1 MREVTVGTLRIGTR
15 SSALALWQANWVRQ
29 RLEEAHPGLRVELVE
44 IQTKGDKILD
54 APLSKIGDKGLF
66 TREIERAL
74 LDGEIDL
81 AVHSLKDLP
90 TTLPQGLTLGAVS
103 EREDPRDALVSKGA
117 ASLADLPKGGTVAT
131 GSLRRRAQLLHLRPD
146 LRVVDIRGN
155 VQTRLRKFDESN
167 WDGMIMARAGLVR
180 LGLKERIACDLG
192 SAQMLS
198 AVSQGALGLEIREG
212 DTVTAEW
219 ITPIECATTRAAT
232 TAERAF
238 LHALEGGCQVP
249 VAALGQMVEGWL
261 DLEGLVVS
269 LDGHCYLRGRTR
281 GPADKAEQI
290 GSGLADVLLADGA
303 DEVLREIRNA
313 EEK

>member
-1 MREVTVGTLRIGTR
+1 MREVTTGTLRIGTR

-29 RLEEAHPGLRVELVE
+29 RLEQAHPGLRINLVE

-74 LDGEIDL
+74 LDKEIDL

-90 TTLPQGLTLGAVS
+90 TTLPLGLILGAVS

-117 ASLADLPKGGTVAT
+117 ASLDELPRGGTVAT
-131 GSLRRRAQLLHLRPD
+131 GSLRRRAQLLHVRPD

-155 VQTRLRKFDESN
+155 VQTRLRKFDESD

-180 LGLKERIACDLG
+180 LGLEERIACNLE

-212 DTVTAEW
+212 DAVTAER
-219 ITPIECATTRAAT
+219 IAPIECFATRAIT

-238 LHALEGGCQVP
+238 LHTLEGGCQVP

-261 DLEGLVVS
+261 ELDGLVVS
-269 LDGHCYLRGRTR
+269 LDGQHYLRGRTR
-281 GPADKAEQI
+281 GSALKADRI
-290 GSGLADVLLADGA
+290 GSDLAEVLLADGA
-303 DEVLREIRNA
+303 DAVLREIRDA
-313 EEK
+313 GEK

>member
-1 MREVTVGTLRIGTR
+1 MREVTAETLRIGTR
-15 SSALALWQANWVRQ
+15 SSALALWQAHWVRQ
-29 RLEEAHPGLRVELVE
+29 RLEEAHAGLRVELVE

-54 APLSKIGDKGLF
+54 APLSRIGDKGLF

-90 TTLPQGLTLGAVS
+90 TTLPEGLTLGAVS

-117 ASLADLPKGGTVAT
+117 ASLDELPRGGTVAT
-131 GSLRRRAQLLHLRPD
+131 GSLRRRAQLLHMRPD

-155 VQTRLRKFDESN
+155 VQTRLRKFDESD

-180 LGLKERIACDLG
+180 LGLDERIACDLTQ
-192 SAQMLS
+192 AEMLS

-212 DTVTAEW
+212 DTATAEW
-219 ITPIECATTRAAT
+219 IAPIECAATRAAT

-238 LHALEGGCQVP
+238 LHTLEGGCQVP

-261 DLEGLVVS
+261 ELDGLVVS
-269 LDGHCYLRGRTR
+269 LDGRCYLRARTR
-281 GPADKAEQI
+281 GPVGEAQRI
-290 GSGLADVLLADGA
+290 GVDLADVLLADGA
-303 DEVLREIRNA
+303 EEVLREIHNSG
-313 EEK
+313 EK

>member
-1 MREVTVGTLRIGTR
+1 MREVTAGILRIGTR
-15 SSALALWQANWVRQ
+15 SSALALWQAHWVRQ
-29 RLEEAHPGLRVELVE
+29 RLEERHAGLRVELVE
-44 IQTKGDKILD
+44 IQTRGDKILD
-54 APLSKIGDKGLF
+54 APLSRIGDKGLF

-90 TTLPQGLTLGAVS
+90 TTLPDGLVLGAVS
-103 EREDPRDALVSKGA
+103 EREDPRDALVSKGVT
-117 ASLADLPKGGTVAT
+117 SLEELPRGGTVAT

-155 VQTRLRKFDESN
+155 VQTRLRKFDESD

-180 LGLKERIACDLG
+180 LGLEERIACDLTR
-192 SAQMLS
+192 AQMLS

-212 DTVTAEW
+212 DTATAEW
-219 ITPIECATTRAAT
+219 IASIECAETRAVT

-249 VAALGQMVEGWL
+249 VAALGQVVEGWL
-261 DLEGLVVS
+261 ELDGLVVS
-269 LDGHCYLRGRTR
+269 LDGRCYLRARTR
-281 GPADKAEQI
+281 GPVAEAERIGAD
-290 GSGLADVLLADGA
+290 LADVLLADGA
-303 DEVLREIRNA
+303 EEVLREIRNA
-313 EEK
+313 AEK